1 MLLNCIWSLNL
12 IGVEMSEPIGLQGD
26 ITLDFQCNHFSGFKD
41 FILLKTDRLIIIKP
55 IIRLELHWTFF
66 LPRQKV

>member
-26 ITLDFQCNHFSGFKD
+26 ITLDFQCNHVSGFKD
-41 FILLKTDRLIIIKP
+41 FILLKTDRLIIIKQ